1 MISTQ
6 YITINGSKHFTLCAG
21 TGPLVLLCHGF
32 PETAYAWRHQLKAL
46 AEAGFCAVAPNL
58 RGVGKTPGP
67 EAVDAYTLM
76 HLVGD
81 MVGLVHALGRETA
94 IIVGNDWGASLAWQ
108 AALVRPDIFTA
119 VAALGVPMM
128 GQAPVPP
135 TKLFPRTPEALFY
148 TLYFQEPGRAEA
160 ELSQD
165 IEVTLRK
172 ILFNASADAR
182 GDACNERVTDSA
194 QRPNPFAM
202 VSQTDGL
209 LAPLHNPEVLPPWLT
224 AADLQHAVE
233 AFTHSGFQGALN
245 LYRNLDRNWELQ
257 KAFVGQKVQVPA
269 LFCIGEYDVGWDM
282 PGMKEMIAQQGRLVS
297 NLRPTVIIPDS
308 GHWLPQEQPE
318 ALNTHLLAFL
328 TQHAAT

>member
-1 MISTQ
+1 MMFSQ
-6 YITINGSKHFTLCAG
+6 YITVNGSKHFTLCAG
-21 TGPLVLLCHGF
+21 TGPLVLFCHGF
-32 PETAYAWRHQLKAL
+32 PETAYSWRHQLRAL
-46 AEAGFCAVAPNL
+46 AEAGFCAVAPDL

-67 EAVDAYTLM
+67 EAIDQYTLM

-81 MVGLVHALGRETA
+81 MVGLVHALGQETA
-94 IIVGNDWGASLAWQ
+94 MIVGNDWGASLAWQ
-108 AALVRPDIFTA
+108 AALVRPDVFTA

-135 TKLFPRTPEALFY
+135 TQIFPRTSEVLFY

-182 GDACNERVTDSA
+182 APERSPGE

-209 LAPLHNPEVLPPWLT
+209 LAPLQDPEVLPPWLT
-224 AADLQHAVE
+224 TADLQHEVE
-233 AFTHSGFQGALN
+233 AFTHSGFRGALN

-257 KAFVGQKVQVPA
+257 HAFVGQKVQVPA
-269 LFCIGEYDVGWDM
+269 LFCIGEHDVGWDI
-282 PGMKEMIAQQGRLVS
+282 PGMKDIIAQQDRLVS
-297 NLRPTVIIPDS
+297 NLRPTVVIPNS

-318 ALNTHLLAFL
+318 ALNAQLLAFL
-328 TQHAAT
+328 TQLI